1 MGFFD
6 AIKKLNIFT
15 TYTKLTE
22 DFYDELEERL
32 ILADM
37 GVESSVKAVQRLRE
51 RCEEEKIGD
60 TERGQE
66 RSCGRFWPICPTWA
80 TSG

>member
-22 DFYDELEERL
+22 DFYDELEGEP
-32 ILADM
+32 
-37 GVESSVKAVQRLRE
+37 RLRSH
-51 RCEEEKIGD
+51 R
-60 TERGQE
+60 
-66 RSCGRFWPICPTWA
+66 PLPCP
-80 TSG
+80 